1 MMTKDALNGVTPKM
15 YTYDDEK
22 IKEDARL
29 FTDKYRKLSESLSED
44 MSVSESESN
53 ELQ

>member
-1 MMTKDALNGVTPKM
+1 MMTKDALNGVTLKM
-15 YTYDDEK
+15 HTYDDEK

-29 FTDKYRKLSESLSED
+29 LTDKYRKLSESLSD
-44 MSVSESESN
+44 MSVSEGELN

>member
-1 MMTKDALNGVTPKM
+1 MMTIDALNGATLKM

-29 FTDKYRKLSESLSED
+29 LTDKYRELSESLSED
-44 MSVSESESN
+44 MPVSEGESD